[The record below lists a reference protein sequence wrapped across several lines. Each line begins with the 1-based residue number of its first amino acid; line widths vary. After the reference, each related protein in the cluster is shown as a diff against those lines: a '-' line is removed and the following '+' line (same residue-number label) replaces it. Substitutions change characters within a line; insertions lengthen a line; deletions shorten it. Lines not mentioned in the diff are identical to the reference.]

1 VYSDFHGWQNKQFTG
16 RAEFALT
23 FGNFQVNLTVP
34 ADHVIA
40 ATGECQNYQ
49 EVLSAA
55 QYKRWQQ
62 AKVAA
67 DVTEVV
73 TLDEAKA
80 AEKNKATATKTWRYK
95 AENVRDFAWGSSRKF
110 IWDAKPTKV
119 KGKTIMCMSYYP
131 KEAYGLYRK
140 YSTKVV
146 EHTIQTYSKYSID
159 YAYPVAISVEAS
171 NGMEYPMICFNFG
184 RTEKDGTY
192 SEGTKNGMISV
203 IIHEVGH
210 NFFPMIINS
219 DERQWSW
226 MDEGINTFV
235 QYVAELEW
243 DPNYPTG
250 RGPAYK
256 IVDYMKL
263 PKEQLEPIMTNSDNI
278 ARFGDNAYG
287 KPATGLVILR
297 ETVMGREL
305 FDYAFKEYARRWAY
319 KHPEPADFFRTMEDA
334 SGVDLDWFWRA
345 WFYDIQPVDIALDS
359 VKSFVINDKVRVATM
374 QKPENQHISQILNQ
388 KAGIEYPVKKDTSLQ
403 DFYYKTPEQKEQELP
418 YKTNG
423 LEPANDSLL
432 GVYKNS
438 YLYELSFS
446 NKGGM
451 VMPLIIQW
459 NYADGTNEID
469 RINAYIWRKDEKK
482 VTKTF
487 LKNKEVT
494 SIQLD
499 PLRETADIDETNNVW
514 NKSLPPSRFELWK
527 SKKGQGGRGGGGN
540 RMQQAVKKN

>member
-1 VYSDFHGWQNKQFTG
+1 M
-16 RAEFALT
+16 
-23 FGNFQVNLTVP
+23 TVP

-49 EVLSAA
+49 EVLTAA
-55 QYKRWQQ
+55 QYKRWQT
-62 AKVAA
+62 AKTAK
-67 DVTEVV
+67 DVTEIV
-73 TLDEAKA
+73 LLEEAKN
-80 AEKNKATATKTWRYK
+80 AEKDKAKTTKTWRYK

-110 IWDAKPTKV
+110 VWDAKPTTV
-119 KGKTIMCMSYYP
+119 EGKTIMCMSYYP

-146 EHTIQTYSKYSID
+146 EHTIQTYSKYTTP

-184 RTEKDGTY
+184 RTDKDGTY
-192 SEGTKNGMISV
+192 SEGTKNGMTSV

-226 MDEGINTFV
+226 MDEGINTFC
-235 QYVAELEW
+235 QFVAEMEW
-243 DPNYPTG
+243 DPNYPAS
-250 RGPAYK
+250 RGPAHK

-263 PKEQLEPIMTNSDNI
+263 PKDQLEPIMTNSDNI
-278 ARFGDNAYG
+278 HNFGDNAYG

-297 ETVMGREL
+297 ETIMGREL

-334 SGVDLDWFWRA
+334 SGVDLDWFWRG
-345 WFYDIQPVDIALDS
+345 WFYDIQPCDIALES
-359 VKSFVINDKVRVATM
+359 VESYLINKDVRVASAKKADQESM
-374 QKPENQHISQILNQ
+374 SQMNNR
-388 KAGIEYPVKKDTSLQ
+388 KAGMTFPVARDTSLQ
-403 DFYYKTPEQKEQELP
+403 DFYNKNPEKKEEELP

-432 GVYKNS
+432 AIYKNTH
-438 YLYELSFS
+438 LYELNLK
-446 NKGGM
+446 NKGGL

-459 NYADGTNEID
+459 NFTDGTSEVD
-469 RINAYIWRKDEKK
+469 RISAHVWRKYEQKL
-482 VTKTF
+482 TKSF
-487 LKNKEVT
+487 VKFKEVA

-499 PLRETADIDETNNVW
+499 PFLETADIDVTNNVW
-514 NKSLPPSRFELWK
+514 NKSLPPSRFELWR
-527 SKKGQGGRGGGGN
+527 GQQGGGGRRNPMQGGN
-540 RMQQAVKKN
+540 RMKQAQQKKN